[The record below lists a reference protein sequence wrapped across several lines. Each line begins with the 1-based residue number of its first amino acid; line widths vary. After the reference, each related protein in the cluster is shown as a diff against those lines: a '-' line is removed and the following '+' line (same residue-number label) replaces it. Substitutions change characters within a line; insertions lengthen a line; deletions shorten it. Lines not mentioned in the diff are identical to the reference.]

1 MIFVKGKNTGHD
13 NILGEVRKMH
23 LPDQVL
29 PLGFPLWGDPMTQ
42 SQGGLFREL
51 EV

>member
-23 LPDQVL
+23 LPDL
-29 PLGFPLWGDPMTQ
+29 SLATGFPLMG
-42 SQGGLFREL
+42 
-51 EV
+51 